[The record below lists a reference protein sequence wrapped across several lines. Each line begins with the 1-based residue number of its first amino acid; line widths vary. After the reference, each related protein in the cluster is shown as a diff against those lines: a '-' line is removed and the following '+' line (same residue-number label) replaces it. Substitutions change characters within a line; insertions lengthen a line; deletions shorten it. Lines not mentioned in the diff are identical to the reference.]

1 MKEVKFLSGK
11 IYLTSD
17 LHLGHDREFIWK
29 ARGFN
34 SIQQMN
40 ETIVETWNRT
50 IDDDDDIYI
59 LGDVMLGSP
68 DNIHYVERLRGRI
81 HIVLGNHDTAKREEM
96 YRNLPNVVEVAEVGI
111 RLKHKKHHFVLTHYP
126 MMTGNLDDDGKGL
139 KARTINLC
147 GHSHT
152 ADKYQ
157 DMDKGIIYHC
167 EVDAHNCYPILIDDI
182 IQDLYSW
189 TKNDILSTQTFKK
202 V

>member
-11 IYLTSD
+11 IYLASD

-29 ARGFN
+29 VRGFN

-50 IDDDDDIYI
+50 VDDDDDIYI

-96 YRNLPNVVEVAEVGI
+96 YRNLPNVVQRRTRIQRRTQGLYRI
-111 RLKHKKHHFVLTHYP
+111 R
-126 MMTGNLDDDGKGL
+126 
-139 KARTINLC
+139 
-147 GHSHT
+147 
-152 ADKYQ
+152 
-157 DMDKGIIYHC
+157 
-167 EVDAHNCYPILIDDI
+167 
-182 IQDLYSW
+182 IQALRV
-189 TKNDILSTQTFKK
+189 KI
-202 V
+202 

>member
-29 ARGFN
+29 VRGFN

-40 ETIVETWNRT
+40 ETIIETWNRT
-50 IDDDDDIYI
+50 VDDDDDIYI

-111 RLKHKKHHFVLTHYP
+111 RLKYKKHHFVLTHYP
-126 MMTGNLDDDGKGL
+126 MLTGNLDDKDKGL
-139 KARTINLC
+139 KARIINLC

-152 ADKYQ
+152 IDKYQ

-167 EVDAHNCYPILIDDI
+167 EGDAHDCYPILIDDI
-182 IQDLYSW
+182 IQDLYNW
-189 TKNDILSTQTFKK
+189 TKNNILSTQTFKE